1 MSVHGGLL
9 GGITEAIEI
18 AEQLGCSF
26 DEAYRIRCERSDE
39 STAAA
44 EAEQAAAEQAAAES
58 NVIQFRPRS

>member
-1 MSVHGGLL
+1 MSVHGGMF
-9 GGITEAIEI
+9 GAITEAIEI

-44 EAEQAAAEQAAAES
+44 EQATAES
-58 NVIQFRPRS
+58 NVIQFRPRA